1 MRIYQRA
8 GVWYYV
14 RRVPADVAEVFDRP
28 IVTRSLRTTEKK
40 QAKSLAAGH
49 DAQMERIIMVTR
61 GRVLPK
67 DRIKKL
73 VAEYLAGALDRY
85 DDILMFQAGD
95 SVSQLT
101 VDMLTEKSKQGI
113 AGFKADVSTEFLKA
127 ANHVDGK
134 FLTADFDAVKEIGDV
149 LASSE
154 GVELE
159 QGERE
164 RLYREL
170 LTAQSRLFNALA
182 ARVNG
187 DYAAFDR
194 EKKKADA
201 ERNKNYITFS
211 QLISEFEKFES
222 KRRAWKPKTLDQFR
236 AESAL
241 LLELIGDRDLSEIN
255 RRDTINDCWTVLQ
268 KYPSNRRKKYKDTP
282 LKEILKKKNYH
293 VIDTRTINRHM
304 GRLSDLIRFAI
315 KEELLDSNTNHAEG
329 KQIQIKRLPID
340 EREPFDKK
348 DIQNL
353 VNAICTQ
360 RISKP
365 DRFWALLVSLF
376 QGFRPSEIYKLTESS
391 IVEQD
396 GITCFD
402 LLSVGAGNSKTKAG
416 RRIVPIHEKLIEF
429 GFVRWAGTKKGKL
442 FSGTSDNFGD
452 WFNRNES
459 AAKGFKVKYVTTEPK
474 KVLYSFRHSFS
485 DELKRSGI
493 EEHKVSALM
502 GHDITENNAG
512 LSVARYGSAMPV
524 SVLAVALSHVRYDG
538 VDFSSV
544 PDAVYRLFGL
554 R

>member
-40 QAKSLAAGH
+40 KAKSLAAGH

-73 VAEYLAGALDRY
+73 VAEYLAGALDRFE
-85 DDILMFQAGD
+85 DVLMME
-95 SVSQLT
+95 SVNSVDELT
-101 VDMLTEKSKQGI
+101 VDMLREKAKQGV
-113 AGFKADVSTEFLKA
+113 AEYKADVSTEFLKA

-134 FLTADFDAVKEIGDV
+134 FLTADFDAVKAIGNT
-149 LASSE
+149 LASND
-154 GVELE
+154 GLALN
-159 QGERE
+159 QNERE

-170 LTAQSRLFNALA
+170 LSAQSRLFNALA

-187 DYAAFDR
+187 DYVAFDL
-194 EKKKADA
+194 EKQKADA
-201 ERNKNYITFS
+201 ERKKNYITFG

-241 LLELIGDRDLSEIN
+241 LLELIGDIDISEVN

-268 KYPSNRRKKYKDTP
+268 KYPSNRRKKYRDTP
-282 LKEILKKKNYH
+282 LKDILRNKNYD
-293 VIDTRTINRHM
+293 VIDARTINRHM
-304 GRLSDLIRFAI
+304 GRLSDLIRFSI

-340 EREPFDKK
+340 EREPFDKN
-348 DIQNL
+348 DIQKL

-360 RISKP
+360 KITKP
-365 DRFWALLVSLF
+365 DRFLALLVALF
-376 QGFRPSEIYKLTESS
+376 QGFRPSEIYKLANAS
-391 IVEQD
+391 IIEQD
-396 GITCFD
+396 GIACFD

-442 FSGTSDNFGD
+442 FYGTSDNFGD
-452 WFNRNES
+452 WFNRNEAS
-459 AAKGFKVKYVTTEPK
+459 AKGFKVKHVTTEPK

-485 DELKRSGI
+485 DELKRAGV
-493 EEHKVSALM
+493 EEHKVVSLQ
-502 GHDITENNAG
+502 ENATS
-512 LSVARYGSAMPV
+512 LQHMEA
-524 SVLAVALSHVRYDG
+524 
-538 VDFSSV
+538 
-544 PDAVYRLFGL
+544 
-554 R
+554 